1 MTVTQNDQGN
11 LRASVYAA
19 EFVPWLRWPAEREN
33 KSALFYVG
41 SEEVAFSSSHKDPGV
56 WWPWVNWFQ
65 YITIDT
71 WPPGWTM
78 SQHQDAI
85 MVGTAG
91 EGIRGPKVEVKGKV
105 TEQTSQYLNFIL
117 LDNWYQMGFEF

>member
-1 MTVTQNDQGN
+1 
-11 LRASVYAA
+11 
-19 EFVPWLRWPAEREN
+19 
-33 KSALFYVG
+33 
-41 SEEVAFSSSHKDPGV
+41 
-56 WWPWVNWFQ
+56 
-65 YITIDT
+65 
-71 WPPGWTM
+71 M

-117 LDNWYQMGFEF
+117 LDN